1 MTIQNI
7 LDELKNTDQQLAAA
21 GIDDAAKHK
30 LKGLI
35 IDLKTELVMN
45 SFDPLRDISSM
56 TVVDVSQL
64 PQLRQQLQQVIQDE
78 QKRTALVQRI
88 TAIAARALSGAGLPI
103 PI

>member
-88 TAIAARALSGAGLPI
+88 TAIAARALSGAGL
-103 PI
+103 